1 VESGQEIAFWL
12 QCDIREHI
20 VREYIVEFY
29 SVTKVVLENLLVAVR
44 HVAHQ
49 ISEIERGV
57 IIHVRL
63 HVGNPWPGASHP
75 SVYDVDA
82 CSIGPPA
89 VPQPLEHLIKWISVD
104 MNTRQ
109 ACGSVARADLQR
121 ASKEST
127 MSMLTIVGSAFL
139 FNKIG

>member
-1 VESGQEIAFWL
+1 VAMIDL
-12 QCDIREHI
+12 
-20 VREYIVEFY
+20 EY
-29 SVTKVVLENLLVAVR
+29 LLVAVR

-49 ISEIERGV
+49 IGEIQRGV

-63 HVGNPWPGASHP
+63 HVSNPWPGASHP

-89 VPQPLEHLIKWISVD
+89 VPQPLEHLIKGISVD

-109 ACGSVARADLQR
+109 ACYSVARADLQR
-121 ASKEST
+121 ASKEYII
-127 MSMLTIVGSAFL
+127 SMLIKFAIVRSDCLIFPTKSCEVDFGISL
-139 FNKIG
+139 LGVNVEE